1 MKQNKKYFGNAV
13 QAILRTVTETYC
25 VTGDETIKHIVKM
38 LNTAHIVSGM
48 WGLKEINSIK
58 TYVDNF
64 NKILQSDNSKY
75 HIIKEND
82 EYVLYQKFM

>member
-1 MKQNKKYFGNAV
+1 MKPNKKYFGNAV

-25 VTGDETIKHIVKM
+25 VMGDETIKDIVKM

-48 WGLKEINSIK
+48 WDLKEIDKIEN
-58 TYVDNF
+58 YVDDF

-75 HIIKEND
+75 QIIKENN
-82 EYVLYQKFM
+82 EYMLYQKFI